1 MSRGDRKCLICQKA
15 YRFCGHCANEEHR
28 EDTWRTIFCSENCR
42 EIFNIL
48 SMQGNGHI
56 ESSEAKSKLA
66 KLDLSKLEG
75 FRDDFKKQ
83 IESINKS
90 YVAVEQPKNIEKK
103 DDAPKFQKPL
113 QQQNKKIVK
122 EDSKN

>member
-15 YRFCGHCANEEHR
+15 YRFCGNCANEENR
-28 EDTWRTIFCSENCR
+28 EDTWRNVFCSENCR

-56 ESSEAKSKLA
+56 ESSEAKTKLA

-90 YVAVEQPKNIEKK
+90 YVAVEQPKPQDN
-103 DDAPKFQKPL
+103 APKFQKPF

>member
-28 EDTWRTIFCSENCR
+28 EDTWRTVFCSENCR
-42 EIFNIL
+42 EIFDIL

-56 ESSEAKSKLA
+56 ESSEAKHKLEN
-66 KLDLSKLEG
+66 LDLSKLEG

-83 IESINKS
+83 IESIKKT
-90 YVAVEQPKNIEKK
+90 YVAVAQQKK
-103 DDAPKFQKPL
+103 DDVPKFQKPF

-122 EDSKN
+122 EDSKI